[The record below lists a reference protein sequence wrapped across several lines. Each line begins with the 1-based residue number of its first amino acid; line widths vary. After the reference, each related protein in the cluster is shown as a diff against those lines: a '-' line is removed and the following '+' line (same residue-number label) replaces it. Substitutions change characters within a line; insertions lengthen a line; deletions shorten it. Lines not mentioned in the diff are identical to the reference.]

1 MITSKDFDE
10 ALKIIFEYK
19 YQLDNESISIK
30 PKPVFVN
37 IEYKIS
43 DRTFFILQ
51 HYFNQHLGMLLERK
65 DLRSM
70 DLETLKNIDFMKIR
84 NYRGFGKTAEERLK
98 NAIESFE

>member
-10 ALKIIFEYK
+10 ALRIISEYK
-19 YQLDNESISIK
+19 YQLDNELISVK

-43 DRTFFILQ
+43 NHTFLILQ
-51 HYFNQHLGMLLERK
+51 HYFNDHLGYLLERK
-65 DLRSM
+65 DLSSM
-70 DLETLKNIDFMKIR
+70 DLETLKSIDFMKIR

-98 NAIESFE
+98 NTIESFQ

>member
-10 ALKIIFEYK
+10 ALRIISEYK
-19 YQLDNESISIK
+19 YQLDNELISIK

-37 IEYKIS
+37 IQYKIS
-43 DRTFFILQ
+43 ERTFLNLQ
-51 HYFNQHLGMLLERK
+51 HYFNDHLGKLLERK
-65 DLRSM
+65 DLKSL

-98 NAIESFE
+98 NTIESFQ